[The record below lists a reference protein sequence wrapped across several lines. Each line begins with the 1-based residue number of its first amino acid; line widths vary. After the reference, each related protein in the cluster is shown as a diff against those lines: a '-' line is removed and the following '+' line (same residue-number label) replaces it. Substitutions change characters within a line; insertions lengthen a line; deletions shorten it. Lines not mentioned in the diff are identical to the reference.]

1 MGEHQCEGVFESA
14 CVLRAIPD
22 RNPSQSITNTIHHNS
37 SQSITIHHNPS
48 QSGNRSGA
56 LSVPAGDEDGDA
68 LDPGAE
74 RRSLPA
80 RPHDCAR
87 AGS

>member
-1 MGEHQCEGVFESA
+1 MKGCLNQRVFCEPFPI
-14 CVLRAIPD
+14 AIHHNPSQTQSITIH
-22 RNPSQSITNTIHHNS
+22 RNPSQSITIA
-37 SQSITIHHNPS
+37 S